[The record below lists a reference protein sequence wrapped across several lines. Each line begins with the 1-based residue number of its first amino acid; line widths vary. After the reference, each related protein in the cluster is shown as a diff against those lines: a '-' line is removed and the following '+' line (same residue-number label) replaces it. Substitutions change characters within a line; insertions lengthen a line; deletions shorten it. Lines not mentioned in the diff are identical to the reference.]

1 MLSKALVNGA
11 YQRKLEELAR
21 LPGLELLAVVPPY
34 WWQEG
39 QPIRLERTHGQGYQL
54 AVEPMALNGHFH
66 VHWYPLLRRRFR
78 QFRPQLV
85 HIDEEPYNLAT
96 FQAARLSGRFG
107 ARCLFF
113 TWQNLDRRYPWPFTG
128 FERYVWHHASAGI
141 AGTAEAAGIQ
151 RRRGF
156 QGRLEVIPQ
165 IGVDPEQFAPGS
177 PHPSATFTVGYV
189 GRLVA
194 SKGLWQLCGA
204 FERLSGD
211 CRLLLVGRGPLGPAI
226 MQHAAEKGWA
236 SRLEVTSAPS
246 DGMPQAY
253 RRMDCLVLPSLTTP
267 SWKEQFGRALMEAMA
282 CGVPV
287 LGSDSGEIPS
297 VIGGAGILTPE
308 GDIAALARAISR
320 LQAEPALRQQLA
332 TEGRARVLQRFT
344 HTRIAQQ
351 TYGLYEAL
359 LAADN

>member
-21 LPGLELLAVVPPY
+21 LPGLDLLAVVPPY
-34 WWQEG
+34 WRQEG
-39 QPIRLERTHGQGYQL
+39 QPIRLERTHGQGYEL

-66 VHWYPLLRRRFR
+66 VHCYPLLRRRFR

-96 FQAARLSGRFG
+96 FQAAHLSRHFG

-113 TWQNLDRRYPWPFTG
+113 TWQNLDRRYPWPFAG
-128 FERYVWHHASAGI
+128 FERYVWRNASAGI
-141 AGTAEAAGIQ
+141 AGNADAAAIQ

-156 QGRLEVIPQ
+156 HGRLDVIPQ
-165 IGVDPEQFAPGS
+165 IGVDPEQFAPS
-177 PHPSATFTVGYV
+177 PRRPDAAFTVGYV

-194 SKGLWQLCGA
+194 SKGLWQLCEA
-204 FERLSGD
+204 LERLPSE

-226 MQHAAEKGWA
+226 LQRATENGWA
-236 SRLEVTSAPS
+236 SRLEITSAPS

-253 RRMDCLVLPSLTTP
+253 QRMDCLVLPSLTTP
-267 SWKEQFGRALMEAMA
+267 TWKEQFGRALMEAMA

-287 LGSDSGEIPS
+287 VGSDSGEIPS

-320 LQAEPALRQQLA
+320 LQADPGLRQQLA
-332 TEGRARVLQRFT
+332 AEGRARVLERFT

-351 TYGLYEAL
+351 TYSLYQAL
-359 LAADN
+359 LADAH